1 MVTINKIW
9 ILVRILDNREYLQ
22 NLFTIIKQFWWKKLN
37 QQQQQQQQQ
46 KTEIHEPFCAQFWPN
61 LQYEIHLEDQ
71 IR

>member
-9 ILVRILDNREYLQ
+9 ILVRILDNNMEYLQ

-37 QQQQQQQQQ
+37 QQQQQ